1 MKYSTNRFVYCCIIF
16 SACDIKGFA
25 TTEDD
30 VLPGNVGLF
39 DQALALRF
47 IQENIAAFGGDPER
61 VTISGES
68 AGGASV
74 GFHVLSQVS
83 SGKVTQT
90 MLVIDKRLSI
100 SYYRNMFGQWQA
112 DHQFHLRLFEGK
124 KMQIY

>member
-1 MKYSTNRFVYCCIIF
+1 M
-16 SACDIKGFA
+16 
-25 TTEDD
+25 
-30 VLPGNVGLF
+30 GLF

-83 SGKVTQT
+83 SGKVPHTFRVLLT
-90 MLVIDKRLSI
+90 I
-100 SYYRNMFGQWQA
+100 
-112 DHQFHLRLFEGK
+112 
-124 KMQIY
+124 